1 MKNFDMLPTIGATEV
16 NFSSFFV
23 AAKNLA
29 LAESNY
35 LQKATFENKGIT
47 TRLPKV
53 LHIDYPAVQDF

>member
-1 MKNFDMLPTIGATEV
+1 MLPTIGATEV

-35 LQKATFENKGIT
+35 L
-47 TRLPKV
+47 
-53 LHIDYPAVQDF
+53 